1 MTNALL
7 GQRLRQQRKKRGLT
21 IEQLAEM
28 IGLSKNYVSLIER
41 GRKLPSMATLIKIV
55 NSLHI
60 SADVLL
66 CDEVERRHFL
76 LYLRLVRRCCGWFLL
91 RSLCLC
97 CPALSWPARP
107 YVCCCAQRIVSSFA
121 APDCGCGRQRS
132 LWLSRLWRTCLR
144 ACISFITRVYCSG
157 VAFIG

>member
-60 SADVLL
+60 SAV
-66 CDEVERRHFL
+66 
-76 LYLRLVRRCCGWFLL
+76 
-91 RSLCLC
+91 
-97 CPALSWPARP
+97 AL
-107 YVCCCAQRIVSSFA
+107 QKN
-121 APDCGCGRQRS
+121 
-132 LWLSRLWRTCLR
+132 
-144 ACISFITRVYCSG
+144 
-157 VAFIG
+157 

>member
-7 GQRLRQQRKKRGLT
+7 GQRFRQQRKRRGLT

-41 GRKLPSMATLIKIV
+41 GQKLPSMATLIKIV

-66 CDEVERRHFL
+66 CDEVESVSCVVDEEL
-76 LYLRLVRRCCGWFLL
+76 D
-91 RSLCLC
+91 
-97 CPALSWPARP
+97 
-107 YVCCCAQRIVSSFA
+107 QRIRALEPHQRKAVFAILDSVIDAIPDLTASSSEDSA
-121 APDCGCGRQRS
+121 E
-132 LWLSRLWRTCLR
+132 
-144 ACISFITRVYCSG
+144 
-157 VAFIG
+157 

>member
-7 GQRLRQQRKKRGLT
+7 GQRLRQQRKRRGLT

-41 GRKLPSMATLIKIV
+41 GQKLPSMATLIKIV

-66 CDEVERRHFL
+66 CDEVESVSCVVDEELDQRIRALEPHQRKAVFL
-76 LYLRLVRRCCGWFLL
+76 L
-91 RSLCLC
+91 SL
-97 CPALSWPARP
+97 
-107 YVCCCAQRIVSSFA
+107 
-121 APDCGCGRQRS
+121 
-132 LWLSRLWRTCLR
+132 
-144 ACISFITRVYCSG
+144 
-157 VAFIG
+157 

>member
-1 MTNALL
+1 MFVYLRKRHRSYTNSNLVSLL
-7 GQRLRQQRKKRGLT
+7 DIFLGECYDKCFIRTAASPATKKNGGLT

-66 CDEVERRHFL
+66 CDEVESVNCVVDEEL
-76 LYLRLVRRCCGWFLL
+76 D
-91 RSLCLC
+91 
-97 CPALSWPARP
+97 
-107 YVCCCAQRIVSSFA
+107 QRIRALEPHQRKAVFAILDSVIDAIPDLTASSSEDSA
-121 APDCGCGRQRS
+121 E
-132 LWLSRLWRTCLR
+132 
-144 ACISFITRVYCSG
+144 
-157 VAFIG
+157 